1 MRKIRAGI
9 VKKLEG
15 AKLTNPEL
23 SIFLYL
29 CQYQTDIGTVSG
41 VYYKDICAALDL
53 SYQTFYS
60 GVYKL
65 RDCGLITLWKAD
77 HIDWDIQIVCNDC
90 SNIEEVKKEGYLSVA
105 DGLFASKKFQKL
117 KVNEKIMAMRLLIYC
132 RSGQRTY
139 KEAKQNFRKKMTQ
152 LLGCKLRA
160 LKEYL
165 TALKALFYIGIKDG
179 MYLITIR
186 REIVDRD
193 WRAAKDTELEYGQQV
208 HAACN
213 RNKIKEDEQ
222 AKKDTAELAKQY
234 RKDIKAMQEAGKLP
248 SDLFGYLIGKA
259 AKEGGMTGKL
269 NPKYIHKILR
279 LEIANFYKKA
289 NDFNDNFIKKSLKK
303 LDDMMPVM

>member
-1 MRKIRAGI
+1 MRKIRADV

-15 AKLTNPEL
+15 AKLTNSEL
-23 SIFLYL
+23 SIFLHL

-41 VYYKDICAALDL
+41 IYYKDICAALDL

-60 GVYKL
+60 SLRKL

-77 HIDWDIQIVCNDC
+77 HIDWDIQIVGNDC
-90 SNIEEVKKEGYLSVA
+90 TNIEEVKKEGYLSVA

-132 RSGQRTY
+132 RSGQRPY
-139 KEAKQNFRKKMTQ
+139 QEAKENFRKKMTQ

-186 REIVDRD
+186 REIADRD

-213 RNKIKEDEQ
+213 RKKIKEDEQ

-234 RKDIKAMQEAGKLP
+234 RQDIKAMQEAGTLP

-259 AKEGGMTGKL
+259 VKEGGMTGKL

-279 LEIANFYKKA
+279 LEIANFYKKG
-289 NDFNDNFIKKSLKK
+289 
-303 LDDMMPVM
+303 

>member
-15 AKLTNPEL
+15 AKLTNSEL

-41 VYYKDICAALDL
+41 IYYKDICAALDL

-60 GVYKL
+60 GLYKL

-77 HIDWDIQIVCNDC
+77 HIDWDIQIVGNDC

-139 KEAKQNFRKKMTQ
+139 KEAKENFRKKMTQ
-152 LLGCKLRA
+152 LLECKLRA

-186 REIVDRD
+186 REIADRD

-213 RNKIKEDEQ
+213 RKKIKEDEQ
-222 AKKDTAELAKQY
+222 AKQY
-234 RKDIKAMQEAGKLP
+234 RQDIKAMQEAGTLP

-259 AKEGGMTGKL
+259 VKEGGMTGKL

-279 LEIANFYKKA
+279 LEIANFYKKG
-289 NDFNDNFIKKSLKK
+289 
-303 LDDMMPVM
+303 